1 MDDANIADKI
11 IEANTSG
18 QKHIPKFFRYQLP
31 ERDDLGI
38 PTANCL
44 DYLIAR
50 IIYIDYN
57 RSGRE
62 HLHLREYDD
71 MIWEGDHWLAEKS
84 ANLYRL
90 LKWKGRPLNADQQAM
105 VWSRLREILPVLS
118 DKKLVI
124 KDNLVYDKE
133 TGELYYEDEPPLTI
147 N

>member
-1 MDDANIADKI
+1 MSIADEI
-11 IEANTSG
+11 IEANDSG
-18 QKHIPKFFRYQLP
+18 RKHIPEFFNYALP
-31 ERDDLGI
+31 ERDDLGM

-57 RSGRE
+57 LTGPE

-71 MIWEGDHWLAEKS
+71 MIWEGDHWVAENG

-90 LKWKGRPLNADQQAM
+90 LKWKGKALSPDQQAM
-105 VWSRLREILPVLS
+105 VWSRLREVLPTLS
-118 DKKLVI
+118 DKKIVI

-133 TGELYYEDEPPLTI
+133 TGEMYYEDEPPLTI